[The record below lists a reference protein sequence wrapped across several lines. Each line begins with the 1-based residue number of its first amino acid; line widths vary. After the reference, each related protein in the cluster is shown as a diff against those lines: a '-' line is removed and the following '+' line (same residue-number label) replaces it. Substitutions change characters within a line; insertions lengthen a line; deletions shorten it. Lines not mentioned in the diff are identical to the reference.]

1 MEPIDGEMPVVD
13 YRTIAQAQSQQ
24 IATLQA
30 RVKELE
36 GALDEVTQLYE
47 AGKAQWNPV
56 YEIVLTEK
64 RALEA
69 QLRQRDAEIVT
80 LANQAN
86 EADRQRNQAIARLEA
101 ERDKAKGKGGLR

>member
-36 GALDEVTQLYE
+36 GALKE
-47 AGKAQWNPV
+47 AS
-56 YEIVLTEK
+56 
-64 RALEA
+64 R
-69 QLRQRDAEIVT
+69 
-80 LANQAN
+80 
-86 EADRQRNQAIARLEA
+86 
-101 ERDKAKGKGGLR
+101 